1 MVLLA
6 EDPMPTDQ
14 QIAVLCD
21 LGQAAQFEPD
31 KLKIVDDLIA
41 QGYAERHG
49 ELFKLTKRGETL
61 LTERGVGLNE
71 S

>member
-1 MVLLA
+1 
-6 EDPMPTDQ
+6 MPTDQ

-31 KLKIVDDLIA
+31 KLRLVDDLIS
-41 QGYAERHG
+41 QGFAERRG
-49 ELFKLTKRGETL
+49 ELFKLTKRGKRL
-61 LTERGVGLNE
+61 LTERGVGINE

>member
-6 EDPMPTDQ
+6 EDLMPTDQ

-31 KLKIVDDLIA
+31 KLRVVDDLIA
-41 QGYAERHG
+41 QGLAER
-49 ELFKLTKRGETL
+49 RG
-61 LTERGVGLNE
+61 
-71 S
+71 SCSS

>member
-1 MVLLA
+1 
-6 EDPMPTDQ
+6 MPTDQ

-31 KLKIVDDLIA
+31 KLKIVDDLVA
-41 QGYAERHG
+41 QGFAERQG
-49 ELFKLTKRGETL
+49 PLFKLTKRGEKL
-61 LTERGVGLNE
+61 LTERGVGINE

>member
-31 KLKIVDDLIA
+31 KLKIVDELIA
-41 QGYAERHG
+41 QGFAERHG
-49 ELFKLTKRGETL
+49 QLFKLTKRGEKL
-61 LTERGVGLNE
+61 LTERGVGINE

>member
-1 MVLLA
+1 
-6 EDPMPTDQ
+6 MPTDQ

-31 KLKIVDDLIA
+31 KLRVVDDLIA
-41 QGYAERHG
+41 QGLAERRG
-49 ELFKLTKRGETL
+49 ELFKLTKRGERL
-61 LTERGVGLNE
+61 LSERGVGINE

>member
-1 MVLLA
+1 
-6 EDPMPTDQ
+6 MPTDQ

-31 KLKIVDDLIA
+31 KLRLVDDLIS
-41 QGYAERHG
+41 QGFAERRG
-49 ELFKLTKRGETL
+49 ALFKLTKRGERL
-61 LTERGVGLNE
+61 LTERGVGINE

>member
-6 EDPMPTDQ
+6 EDPMPTDT

-31 KLKIVDDLIA
+31 KLKVVDDLIA
-41 QGYAERHG
+41 QGFAERHG
-49 ELFKLTKRGETL
+49 ELFKLTRRGEQL
-61 LTERGVGLNE
+61 LTERGAGLNE